1 MTLPLLARLRRKL
14 QGEPAAAPVN
24 LAAPETPASPAAGA
38 RVVID
43 RAATLSA
50 EFPAEFSLAED
61 AATRVLT
68 ATAGVDLAPLAR
80 RSPALLG
87 YDWTA
92 YLRCSVARVVRVQ
105 RALAAH
111 VPPGGR
117 VLDFGSYFG
126 NFALACRAMGYEVDA
141 VDAYAEYGDALAPCV
156 ALQRESG
163 IRVHDFAE
171 AGHAMTA
178 LGAAFDAVVCAGVIE
193 HIPHTPRQLLGTI
206 DALLKRGGV
215 LILDTPNLA
224 YLYRRLALLDG
235 QTIFSPIAGQF
246 YTQLPFEGH
255 HREYTTAEI
264 EWMLRAIGHTVL
276 AIETFNYSVFGQ
288 LELVGEHLAYQR
300 EMAGDPAL
308 REIIFAVSRRPHD

>member
-1 MTLPLLARLRRKL
+1 MIARWRQKLL
-14 QGEPAAAPVN
+14 GVTPVHEPVVPAAV
-24 LAAPETPASPAAGA
+24 TPASAAA
-38 RVVID
+38 EDRVTID
-43 RAATLSA
+43 MAATLSTDFAA
-50 EFPAEFSLAED
+50 EFLVAD
-61 AATRVLT
+61 AVATRVM
-68 ATAGVDLAPLAR
+68 AAMVGVDLAPLAR

-111 VPPGGR
+111 VPTGGR

-126 NFALACRAMGYEVDA
+126 NFALACRAMGYDVDA
-141 VDAYAEYGDALAPCV
+141 VDAYGEYGAALAPCV

-163 IRVHDFAE
+163 IRVHDFAD
-171 AGHAMTA
+171 AGRAMTA
-178 LGAAFDAVVCAGVIE
+178 FHGAFDAVVCAGVIE
-193 HIPHTPRQLLGTI
+193 HIPHTPRQLLETI

-224 YLYRRLALLDG
+224 YLYRRLALLEG

-246 YTQLPFEGH
+246 YTDLPFEGH
-255 HREYTTAEI
+255 HREYTMAEV
-264 EWMLRAIGHTVL
+264 EWMLRAIGHIVL
-276 AIETFNYSVFGQ
+276 SIETFNYSVFGQ
-288 LELVGEHLAYQR
+288 LELLGEHLVYQR
-300 EMAGDPAL
+300 EMANDPAL